1 MADGIRRVAREG
13 VKEVLNKGKAD
24 SVVWMIALIVVF
36 VSISHCKA
44 TAPLSLDE
52 ADHFYIDRRT
62 AAFGVPHTWNV
73 LSALL
78 HAFAG
83 VYGLRKVLVD
93 ESPTDWENGIW
104 TIGALSSIAQGVAN
118 AYYHL
123 RPCDERIVHRF
134 IFASVQRA
142 ALFALVIRSN
152 VGKKLGAVVFLPM
165 VLYGW
170 VAIGYFVWN
179 RNLRMYFI
187 LQTMYTTILPIITR
201 GKNAVLPFPWLCVF
215 GCHFVGLMLIRK
227 DLDLYIRS
235 TGWVSGATVGNV
247 LLALGVAFAFGL
259 IRRGKEDADEPE
271 LVHQPPDQGEEGEM
285 KKEK

>member
-83 VYGLRKVLVD
+83 
-93 ESPTDWENGIW
+93 
-104 TIGALSSIAQGVAN
+104 
-118 AYYHL
+118 
-123 RPCDERIVHRF
+123 
-134 IFASVQRA
+134 
-142 ALFALVIRSN
+142 
-152 VGKKLGAVVFLPM
+152 
-165 VLYGW
+165 
-170 VAIGYFVWN
+170 
-179 RNLRMYFI
+179 
-187 LQTMYTTILPIITR
+187 
-201 GKNAVLPFPWLCVF
+201 
-215 GCHFVGLMLIRK
+215 LMLIRK

-271 LVHQPPDQGEEGEM
+271 LVHQPPDQGEEGE
-285 KKEK
+285 